1 MDIKKIAAI
10 VLIVVL
16 VFNIVFRV
24 MGKIDDLVFW
34 LIILVCFLGSYGVKK
49 LK

>member
-1 MDIKKIAAI
+1 MDIKKVAAI

-24 MGKIDDLVFW
+24 MGKIDDMIFW
-34 LIILVCFLGSYGVKK
+34 TIIVIAFLGSYGVKK